1 MGILITWGAFYRGTA
16 FLEGGQVPWEHPHYM
31 GGAIPWRR
39 GFRFP
44 GHLLSLEGTQSLWGH
59 FHSMKPI
66 SWWGGVIFLGDFPYL
81 GRRGVISGSLG
92 RVLMFPWGHFLPF
105 GDDHFLGGPYIPLVS
120 QTAS

>member
-1 MGILITWGAFYRGTA
+1 
-16 FLEGGQVPWEHPHYM
+16 
-31 GGAIPWRR
+31 
-39 GFRFP
+39 
-44 GHLLSLEGTQSLWGH
+44 
-59 FHSMKPI
+59 MKPI

-120 QTAS
+120 QTASWGLVFPGVSPCSRGPLLEFPISE